1 MRILRSWQTL
11 DPHDR
16 SGVVAIGNFDGL
28 HRGHAAVLDRARAI
42 AAEKGAPFGV
52 LTFEPHPRNYF
63 QPDAPPFR
71 LTPLRPKA
79 RQLEAM
85 GVDLLYVLHF
95 DAELASKTAEAFIAD
110 ILAGGLGARHVVVGD
125 DFVFGKGRG
134 GDGAL
139 LEARGVAHGF
149 GVTRVE
155 QVAGADGGAFS
166 STVIRA
172 HLREGRPAEAAKALG
187 RLWEVEGHV
196 TPGDQR
202 GRTIGFPTA
211 NLDLEG
217 YLLPRFGVY
226 AVRMGLETSAEP
238 VWCDGVANLGLRP
251 TIGDGKV
258 LLEAHMFDRTE
269 DLYGRLLRVQLVD
282 FIRPEVQFDGL
293 DALKAQIARD
303 CDKAREI
310 LAAREESAVT
320 PAARGA
326 EAPA

>member
-11 DPHDR
+11 DPQDR

-28 HRGHAAVLDRARAI
+28 HRGHAAVLDQARAI
-42 AAEKGAPFGV
+42 AAEQDAPFAV
-52 LTFEPHPRNYF
+52 LTFEPHPRSYF
-63 QPDAPPFR
+63 RPGTPPFR

-85 GVDLLYVLHF
+85 GVDILYVLHF
-95 DAELASKTAEAFIAD
+95 DAELASKTAEAFIGD
-110 ILAGGLGARHVVVGD
+110 ILAGGLGARHVVVGY

-134 GDGAL
+134 GDGDL
-139 LEARGVAHGF
+139 LEAVGRRHGF
-149 GVTRVE
+149 GVTRVDE
-155 QVAGADGGAFS
+155 VAGADGDAFS
-166 STVIRA
+166 STVIRD
-172 HLREGRPAEAAKALG
+172 HLREGRPAEAARALG

-226 AVRMGLETSAEP
+226 AVRMGLEAPGVP
-238 VWCDGVANLGLRP
+238 VWRDGVANLGLRP

-258 LLEAHMFDRTE
+258 LLEAHMFDRNE

-282 FIRPEVQFDGL
+282 FIRPEIQFDGL
-293 DALKAQIARD
+293 DALRAQIARD

-310 LAAREESAVT
+310 LAARQAGGVT
-320 PAARGA
+320 PAAQ
-326 EAPA
+326 EA